1 MKKFLL
7 TMVCA
12 MMSLVGMA
20 QMTKPFVDNLVVTIN
35 GESTEPQETT
45 VYLTLNEDN
54 TCDFSLNNFM
64 LGAGDGDFLPV
75 GNIFI
80 AGLPLSLSDEGY
92 YTFTYDNN
100 LVISAGDAP
109 EFEEEEW
116 LGPMLG
122 EIPLKLRGK
131 ATMDKV
137 YVTIDIDMMET
148 LEQII
153 YVTFG
158 SDFGAEEDL
167 GMPFTDDLVVTINGE
182 STDPQQTTVYLSLNE
197 DNSCNFTLKNF
208 MLGAGDGDYMPV
220 GDIALKNLPLA
231 LSEEGYYTF
240 SYDGNL
246 LITAGDAPGFTEED
260 WLGPLLG
267 EIPLKLKGKAT
278 MEKVYV
284 TIDIDMMETI
294 EQIIYV
300 TFGSDFEPVT
310 PPAPTTYALTF
321 EVDGQTISTAELEA
335 GATVTYPELPLKE
348 GYTFAW
354 EGETVAT
361 MPAEALT
368 IKGSY
373 SVNSYNLNYYV
384 NGALVHTE
392 EVEYGAEISVLSL
405 ELMEGYTLS
414 AWDEVPATMPAH
426 DVDVHATETVNSYTV
441 TYKDG
446 DKVIATFTVN
456 FGEAMPE
463 APQYQ
468 PESDDRYTRTL
479 LGWQGE
485 TCNTMPSHDVTYTA
499 VVDIVDAIKAVA
511 ADRQAEAFDLQGR
524 RVTEAK
530 KSAVIIKNG
539 KKILK

>member
-20 QMTKPFVDNLVVTIN
+20 QLTKPFVDNLVVTIN

-109 EFEEEEW
+109 EFVEDDW
-116 LGPMLG
+116 LGPKLG
-122 EIPLKLRGK
+122 EIPLKLSGK

-148 LEQII
+148 IEQII

-158 SDFGAEEDL
+158 SDFPTTGNAIEYKDNL
-167 GMPFTDDLVVTINGE
+167 VISVNDVVT
-182 STDPQQTTVYLSLNE
+182 DPIPAIVQLVDKQDGTYSF
-197 DNSCNFTLKNF
+197 SLKNF
-208 MLGAGDGDYMPV
+208 IMELGGDVMPV
-220 GDIALKNLPLA
+220 GNIE
-231 LSEEGYYTF
+231 LSGLTLSPVDNYMTF
-240 SYDGNL
+240 QTSQI
-246 LITAGDAPGFTEED
+246 ITIAPGDPGFVVNVEGEDYTLTDED
-260 WLGPLLG
+260 WIGPALGD
-267 EIPLKLKGKAT
+267 IPVSLDGKVDY
-278 MEKVYV
+278 EKMFVN
-284 TIDIDMMETI
+284 IDIVMEGLGQTI
-294 EQIIYV
+294 HV

-373 SVNSYNLNYYV
+373 
-384 NGALVHTE
+384 
-392 EVEYGAEISVLSL
+392 
-405 ELMEGYTLS
+405 
-414 AWDEVPATMPAH
+414 
-426 DVDVHATETVNSYTV
+426 TVNSYTV

-446 DKVIATFTVN
+446 DKVVATFTVN

-511 ADRQAEAFDLQGR
+511 ADRQAETFDLQGR

>member
-1 MKKFLL
+1 MKKILL
-7 TMVCA
+7 TMICA
-12 MMSLVGMA
+12 LVSVMGMA
-20 QMTKPFVDNLVVTIN
+20 QMTKPFVDKLVVTIN
-35 GESTEPQETT
+35 GESTAPQSTT
-45 VYLTLNEDN
+45 VNLTLNEDN

-64 LGAGDGDFLPV
+64 LDGGDGNMMPV

-80 AGLPLSLSDEGY
+80 AGLPLSLSEEGY
-92 YTFTYDNN
+92 YTFSYEGNLIISEGDIEGYDT
-100 LVISAGDAP
+100 
-109 EFEEEEW
+109 W
-116 LGPMLG
+116 LGPLLG
-122 EIPLKLRGK
+122 EIPLKLNGK

-137 YVTIDIDMMET
+137 YVTIDIDMMES

-158 SDFGAEEDL
+158 TDFGAEEDL
-167 GMPFTDDLVVTINGE
+167 GMPFTDALVVTINGE
-182 STDPQQTTVYLSLNE
+182 STAPQQTTVYLSLNE
-197 DNSCNFTLKNF
+197 DNSCNFVLKNF
-208 MLGAGDGDYMPV
+208 MLDGGDGNMMPV
-220 GDIALKNLPLA
+220 GNIVLKNLPLA
-231 LSEEGYYTF
+231 LSDEGYYTF
-240 SYDGNL
+240 SFDGNL
-246 LITAGDAPGFTEED
+246 IITEGDAPGYDT
-260 WLGPLLG
+260 WLGPLLD
-267 EIPLKLKGKAT
+267 EIPLMLKGKAT
-278 MEKVYV
+278 MDKVYV
-284 TIDIDMMETI
+284 TIDIDMMESLQ
-294 EQIIYV
+294 QIIYV
-300 TFGSDFEPVT
+300 TFGSDFDPVT

-373 SVNSYNLNYYV
+373 SVNSY
-384 NGALVHTE
+384 
-392 EVEYGAEISVLSL
+392 
-405 ELMEGYTLS
+405 
-414 AWDEVPATMPAH
+414 
-426 DVDVHATETVNSYTV
+426 TV
-441 TYKDG
+441 TYVDG
-446 DKVIATFTVN
+446 DKVVATFTVN
-456 FGEAMPE
+456 FSEAMPE

-511 ADRQAEAFDLQGR
+511 ADRQADTFDLQGR